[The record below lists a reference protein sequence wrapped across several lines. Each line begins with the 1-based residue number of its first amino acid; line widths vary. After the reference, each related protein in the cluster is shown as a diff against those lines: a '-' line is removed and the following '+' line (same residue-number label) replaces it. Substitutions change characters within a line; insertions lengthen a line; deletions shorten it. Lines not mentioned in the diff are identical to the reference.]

1 RRTKQNAPS
10 NTLRRD
16 TSGRGSSATSPDD
29 EQTTRPPIQPA
40 DSSITGERR
49 QELEQWL
56 RQIPDDPGELLRR
69 KFRYEQQHQEKTR

>member
-1 RRTKQNAPS
+1 TP
-10 NTLRRD
+10 
-16 TSGRGSSATSPDD
+16 G
-29 EQTTRPPIQPA
+29 A
-40 DSSITGERR
+40 DSPITGERR